1 MKKINATLKSVT
13 FLLLVMLM
21 SACNKDGMET
31 IVIEDGQPSVAQMIV
46 GTWNPERGEIADEAG
61 NVNETISPD
70 DMGGL
75 DFGEEGTV
83 ETGGGM
89 HTPGGMYEGG
99 SSDWSADEGNPQNP
113 GINGDTGG
121 GIGYDGEGPSVNI
134 GGERWYIFQLTG
146 RILIIYRIYDGYIII
161 YYYYRAGEY
170 TEPEP
175 SPEPEPGA
183 ALVSE
188 IRATTTY
195 ASGDKITT
203 VYRFSYD
210 DRNRIQH
217 YSITGANYTN
227 EWSYRYNEEEE
238 VYVTGDESY
247 KVYRDR
253 IGIRELY
260 SLSADGSSQKLVA
273 SPVYDENGY
282 MQTLNNNSFEYQNGN
297 LVLLN
302 SRGFIS
308 KYEYSTEENN
318 ANIDLNCIVSDCSAY
333 EYDYSHYSLFAP
345 FGFYGK
351 RSANMISIENMDDAD
366 MYYVYAYERN
376 AQGQIGVI
384 TRKCMNKWQEDD
396 VLDMTVFKVSYQ

>member
-61 NVNETISPD
+61 NVNETISSD

-99 SSDWSADEGNPQNP
+99 SSDWSADEGNPQKP

-188 IRATTTY
+188 ICATTTY

-396 VLDMTVFKVSYQ
+396 VLDMTVFEVSYQ